1 MNMTFD
7 GASPADIRPDPLPLA
22 ALRSGDGPSLPAGI
36 LVAIATTG
44 RPEVL
49 SPTLAAV
56 AGQSRPPDRILVCV
70 AGSTD
75 LRLDPAIAG
84 LGLLAAPKGLTRQ
97 RNAILDRVR
106 PGEIVLFLD
115 DDFLPAP
122 DYLERLEAGFLAH
135 PEVVMMTG
143 RVLADG
149 ICGPGLTH
157 AQAARLVA
165 EAGPAPPAQLTQVHN
180 GYGCNMAFR
189 AGPVLGGL
197 RFDERLPLYGW
208 LEDVD
213 FSRRLAP
220 FGRIVRNEALR
231 GVHLGVKSGRT
242 SGLRLGYS
250 QVANP
255 LYLIGKRSMAPR
267 RALAMLARNLVANGL
282 KSLRPEP
289 WTDRRGRLRGNLIA
303 LGDLVRG
310 RMRPER
316 ALDLP

>member
-1 MNMTFD
+1 MTQD
-7 GASPADIRPDPLPLA
+7 TIDTNLGT
-22 ALRSGDGPSLPAGI
+22 LRCDSLSGRGPEACVPPAGI
-36 LVAIATTG
+36 VVAIATTG

-49 SPTLAAV
+49 LPTLAA
-56 AGQSRPPDRILVCV
+56 AGSGQSRPPDRILVCV
-70 AGSTD
+70 AESTD
-75 LRLDPAIAG
+75 LRLAPG
-84 LGLLAAPKGLTRQ
+84 LGEVEFLTAPKGLTRQ
-97 RNAILDRVR
+97 RNAILDQVR
-106 PGEIVLFLD
+106 PGEIVLFID
-115 DDFLPAP
+115 DDFVLAP
-122 DYLERLEAGFLAH
+122 DCLERLEAGFRYH

-149 ICGPGLTH
+149 ICGPGLGH
-157 AQAARLVA
+157 AQAADLIA
-165 EAGPAPPAQLTQVHN
+165 AAGPAPAERLTEVYN

-189 AGPVLGGL
+189 AGPVLAGL

-220 FGRIVRNEALR
+220 FGRIVRNEAMR

-255 LYLIGKRSMAPR
+255 VHLIGKRSMSPR
-267 RALAMLARNLVANGL
+267 RALRMLLRNLVANGL
-282 KSLRPEP
+282 KSVRPEP
-289 WTDRRGRLRGNLIA
+289 WTDRRGRLRGNMIA
-303 LGDLVRG
+303 LGDFLRG
-310 RMRPER
+310 RIRPER